1 MQHVT
6 TKLSKSIGSRRRIP
20 SGLDK
25 INLNIFKNAE
35 TECQRPVGSALVT
48 DSCSAVERLCFA
60 SRYWSVLN
68 AAEVDEEER
77 RALFVEF
84 NEEVYHFIVDDAAHF
99 VRAHSADL
107 EQVWSEW
114 TLNYG
119 FARCTVSDCAQ
130 TERHYGRGRRERTKE
145 TKGADNEH
153 DAVYSFYEAL
163 YDRVHNLIAHLF
175 DIGLRVDESTLL
187 EEVGGN
193 GEDEDMEGLSVDK
206 LFEAERDRIRSRR
219 KQCNLE
225 LDRLDDEN
233 NKFTIQS
240 AKGTEGG
247 ITLMDALFRGLVENK
262 KMSNEAL
269 YHLKAYF
276 VQNGYDTDGVEA
288 DLQKLSE
295 SNICRL
301 LKEQVAAEWMSTF
314 IRIKNCMHSL
324 AELIV
329 ICFHFRVH
337 ALSC

>member
-1 MQHVT
+1 MIT
-6 TKLSKSIGSRRRIP
+6 
-20 SGLDK
+20 D
-25 INLNIFKNAE
+25 
-35 TECQRPVGSALVT
+35 CCSALK
-48 DSCSAVERLCFA
+48 RLCAA
-60 SRYWSVLN
+60 SKYFEFLK
-68 AAEVDEEER
+68 AAELNQRDKE
-77 RALFVEF
+77 AQFVSF
-84 NEEVYHFIVDDAAHF
+84 NESVYHLVVDDAAHL
-99 VRAHSADL
+99 VGAHSDDL

-114 TLNYG
+114 TGHYG

-153 DAVYSFYEAL
+153 DANYSFYEAL

-225 LDRLDDEN
+225 LDRLDEEH

-240 AKGTEGG
+240 AQGTEGQ
-247 ITLMDALFRGLVENK
+247 ITLMDALCRDLMEIK
-262 KMSNEAL
+262 KLSNEAL

-288 DLQKLSE
+288 DLEKLSE

-301 LKEQVAAEWMSTF
+301 LKDQVAAEWMSTF
-314 IRIKNCMHSL
+314 IRIKKCMHSL
-324 AELIV
+324 AELIM
-329 ICFHFRVH
+329 ICFHLIFP
-337 ALSC
+337 AF